1 LYAGRKERENMIKL
15 YKLTDSCGKTWGGT
29 QWGPGVSHSGTG
41 EGELCGPGWIHAY
54 EHPLVAVLM
63 NPIHANFKN
72 PRLWEAEG
80 EVGLRDGQIK
90 CGCKTLTTVR
100 EIPLPSITTEMR
112 VRFAIL
118 CAKEV
123 CAYPAWIA
131 WADRWLS
138 GEDRSEAAAAKA
150 EWAAWAAQAAAGW
163 AAGAASAA
171 YRSAAYRS
179 AAYRSAWEAMAADAA
194 DAAEAAEAWAA
205 RAAEA
210 AAYRSARA
218 AEATA
223 RAAAWAAAEATA
235 RAAAWAA
242 AEAAA
247 RAGTDIFAIAENACS
262 GVHTFEES

>member
-1 LYAGRKERENMIKL
+1 MITL
-15 YKLTDSCGKTWGGT
+15 YKLTDGDGQTRGGT

-54 EHPLVAVLM
+54 EHPLIAVLL
-63 NPIHANFKN
+63 NPIHADFKT

-100 EIPLPSITTEMR
+100 EIPLPAITTEMR

-123 CAYPAWIA
+123 CACRSWNA

-138 GEDRSEAAAAKA
+138 GEDRSEAAAEDAA
-150 EWAAWAAQAAAGW
+150 EAAWAAQAASW
-163 AAGAASAA
+163 AAYA
-171 YRSAAYRS
+171 
-179 AAYRSAWEAMAADAA
+179 
-194 DAAEAAEAWAA
+194 AA
-205 RAAEA
+205 R
-210 AAYRSARA
+210 
-218 AEATA
+218 
-223 RAAAWAAAEATA
+223 
-235 RAAAWAA
+235 AA
-242 AEAAA
+242 AEAARAA
-247 RAGTDIFAIAENACS
+247 RAAAAAAAAAWWAAEAAREEGHGINIFEIAEKACS

>member
-1 LYAGRKERENMIKL
+1 MIKL
-15 YKLTDSCGKTWGGT
+15 YKLTDSCGKTRGGT

-90 CGCKTLTTVR
+90 CGCKTLTTIR
-100 EIPLPSITTEMR
+100 EIPLPAITTEMR

-123 CAYPAWIA
+123 CADLSWNA

-138 GEDRSEAAAAKA
+138 GEDRSEAASGAAA
-150 EWAAWAAQAAAGW
+150 EAAWAVTWAAAWAAE
-163 AAGAASAA
+163 AASAA
-171 YRSAAYRS
+171 YRSVAYRS
-179 AAYRSAWEAMAADAA
+179 AAYRSAWAAQAA
-194 DAAEAAEAWAA
+194 SAAEAAEAAETWAA
-205 RAAEA
+205 LAAEA

-218 AEATA
+218 A
-223 RAAAWAAAEATA
+223 RAAAM
-235 RAAAWAA
+235 
-242 AEAAA
+242 AA